1 MKLGKGIFLVLVLF
15 LSVAVFGST
24 IKLALVAPFTG
35 LGSILGDYI
44 KKGALMA
51 VDEIN
56 AAGGINGDTIEL
68 AVYDDAANPSTAAN
82 VIRRA
87 LFQDNAVA
95 IFGPNMSSSVIGVH
109 PLAQQAKTPMLVGA
123 TSPSFRYTVIPNDYL
138 FRLRADDGVKVD
150 NLVKYAVEV
159 LGIKKPGV
167 IYGSTDYCLAAYEVA
182 KEKFAE
188 YGIDI
193 AAAEQIKEGE
203 KDATGQIT
211 KLKNAGI
218 DGLIG
223 LTHES
228 EAAVSV
234 NQMKQYQLDVPII
247 GFSAWGVP
255 AFTDLAGDS
264 AIGVYSV
271 QGFNPID
278 PDPAVVEFVEKY
290 EAKWNGEE
298 PSDPAQAYYDGI
310 YLIADAIAAVGTD
323 GTALADYLADEAEI
337 VGVQGELKCDEHHNF
352 TNVSLI
358 SQFDGKDW
366 VIIDKIF

>member
-1 MKLGKGIFLVLVLF
+1 MKLGKGLLLVVVLV

-44 KKGALMA
+44 KKGALLA
-51 VDEIN
+51 IEEIN
-56 AAGGINGDTIEL
+56 ANGGVNGDMIEL

-95 IFGPNMSSSVIGVH
+95 LFGPNMSSSVIGVH

-138 FRLRADDGVKVD
+138 FRLRADDGVKVA

-159 LGIKKPGV
+159 LGMEKPAV
-167 IYGSTDYCLAAYEVA
+167 IYGSTDYCLAALAVA
-182 KEKFAE
+182 EEKFAE
-188 YGIDI
+188 YGIEI
-193 AAAEQIKEGE
+193 VASEQIKEGE

-211 KLKNAGI
+211 KLKNAGF

-223 LTHES
+223 LTHEP
-228 EAAVSV
+228 EAAVAV
-234 NQMKQYQLDVPII
+234 TQLKQFQIDVPII

-255 AFTDLAGDS
+255 AFTDLAGE
-264 AIGVYSV
+264 AAVGVYSV

-290 EAKWNGEE
+290 KAMFNGEE
-298 PSDPAQAYYDGI
+298 PSDPSQAYYDGMYI
-310 YLIADAIAAVGTD
+310 IADAIAAVGTD
-323 GTALADYLADEAEI
+323 GVALADYLANNIDI

-352 TNVSLI
+352 TSVSLI
-358 SQFDGKDW
+358 SQFDGENW